1 MVAANNRHYHWSSH
15 QRQLTSSELYTE
27 LSGINVTASSAPSPK
42 DLLTTLIRSYAAAIK
57 SNDQLLVDYAS
68 RNLDAHLSRI
78 DITLVEV
85 QDIDANEDGAVGH
98 A

>member
-1 MVAANNRHYHWSSH
+1 M
-15 QRQLTSSELYTE
+15 T
-27 LSGINVTASSAPSPK
+27 VTASSTPSPK
-42 DLLTTLIRSYAAAIK
+42 DLLITLIRSYAAATK
-57 SNDQLLVDYAS
+57 SNDQLLVEFAS

-98 A
+98 V

>member
-1 MVAANNRHYHWSSH
+1 MFDRPWGIP
-15 QRQLTSSELYTE
+15 RGFFLFGKLRKLSEIT
-27 LSGINVTASSAPSPK
+27 VTASSAPSPK
-42 DLLTTLIRSYAAAIK
+42 DLLTTLIRSYAAAIQ

-68 RNLDAHLSRI
+68 RNLDANLSRI